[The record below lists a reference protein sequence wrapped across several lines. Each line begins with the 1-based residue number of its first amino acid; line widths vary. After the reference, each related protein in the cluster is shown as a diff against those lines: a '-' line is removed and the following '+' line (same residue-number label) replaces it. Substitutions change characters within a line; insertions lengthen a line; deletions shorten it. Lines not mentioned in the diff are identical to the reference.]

1 MPTRPIVIVGAGQA
15 GLQVAESLRS
25 EGWDGDI
32 MLLGDEPHAPY
43 HRPPL
48 SKAYLLGEA
57 TAEQLTMRSPEALAR
72 KNITLRTGVRV
83 ERIDRAARELHFSHG
98 SRLPYHRLVL
108 ATGARARSLPGAELA
123 GVFAL
128 RTLDDCRQ
136 IGSALAAAENV
147 VVIGGGFI
155 GLEFAAV
162 ARKKGKAVTVLE
174 AGERLMARAVSPFIA
189 EWYAQLHAA
198 HGVRLCMQA
207 QVASFVAENG
217 RIAAVNL
224 KNGQKI
230 AADLVVLG
238 VGVIAND
245 ELAAAA
251 DLPVDGGIVVDDCGR
266 TADAAIFA
274 AGDCTATRRID
285 GKLRRLESVQNAVEQ
300 GKAVAAAALGKE
312 KPFIATPWFWSDQY
326 DAKLQM
332 VGSGAGHEQLVV
344 RGNPADGKFSAF
356 YFRAGKLIGIDSIN
370 RPQDHLAGRKLLDR
384 GLPLTP
390 EQAADESL
398 PLSAML
404 A

>member
-1 MPTRPIVIVGAGQA
+1 MPTRPMVIVGAGQA

-57 TAEQLTMRSPEALAR
+57 SAEQLTMRGPEALAR

-108 ATGARARSLPGAELA
+108 ATGARARSLPGAELD

-174 AGERLMARAVSPFIA
+174 AGERLMARAVSPFVA
-189 EWYAQLHAA
+189 DWYAALHAA
-198 HGVRLCMQA
+198 HGVTLRLQA
-207 QVASFVAENG
+207 QVAAFGAENG
-217 RIAAVNL
+217 RVRAVKL
-224 KNGQKI
+224 SDGTSLP
-230 AADLVVLG
+230 ADLVVLG
-238 VGVIAND
+238 IGVVPND
-245 ELAAAA
+245 DLAADAGLA
-251 DLPVDGGIVVDDCGR
+251 VDRGVVVDDCGR

-274 AGDCTATRRID
+274 VGDCTATRRAD
-285 GKLRRLESVQNAVEQ
+285 GSLRRLESVQNAVEQ

-312 KPFIATPWFWSDQY
+312 KPFVATPWFWSDQY

-332 VGSGAGHEQLVV
+332 VGSAFGHDQLVL
-344 RGNPADGKFSAF
+344 RGNPDDGKFSVF
-356 YFRAGKLIGIDSIN
+356 YFRDGRLTGIDSVN
-370 RPQDHLAGRKLLDR
+370 RPQEHMAGRKLLDR
-384 GLPLTP
+384 GLSLTP
-390 EQAADESL
+390 EQVAGEAPIPTAAV
-398 PLSAML
+398 
-404 A
+404 